1 MDPSAKTYVRN
12 DDKVVINT
20 SPFVTMLS
28 RDVVRA
34 LLVGAVA
41 GLVTAGVFYLL
52 NVFIFGAVLCR
63 GTADGCAQAP
73 LYSSIIAIVVGAIA
87 GIVGLTRVG
96 VYRPLLVVVAST
108 ISLWGLH
115 DYLANTTW
123 YVGLIALGL
132 LFACAYLLF
141 SWIARIRSFI
151 VSAIV
156 MVVLI
161 VVTRL
166 VIGA

>member
-1 MDPSAKTYVRN
+1 MSPSAKTYIRN
-12 DDKVVINT
+12 DGTAIINT
-20 SPFVTMLS
+20 SPFVTMPIG
-28 RDVVRA
+28 DVVRS
-34 LLVGAVA
+34 LLVGVVA
-41 GLVTAGVFYLL
+41 GLITAGVFYLL
-52 NVFIFGAVLCR
+52 NTYIFGAVLCR
-63 GTADGCAQAP
+63 GAAESCGQAP
-73 LYSSIIAIVVGAIA
+73 LYSSIVAIIIGAIS

-96 VYRPLLVVVAST
+96 IYRPLLVVVAST

-115 DYLANTTW
+115 DYLANTAW
-123 YVGLIALGL
+123 YLGLIAFAL

-161 VVTRL
+161 VAVRL

>member
-1 MDPSAKTYVRN
+1 MSPSGKTYVRS
-12 DDKVVINT
+12 DDKVVVNT
-20 SPFVTMLS
+20 SPFVTMSS

-34 LLVGAVA
+34 ILVGAVA
-41 GLVTAGVFYLL
+41 GLVTAGIFYLL
-52 NVFIFGAVLCR
+52 NAYIFGAVLCR
-63 GTADGCAQAP
+63 GTADGCTQAP
-73 LYSSIIAIVVGAIA
+73 LYSSIIAVVIGAIA

-132 LFACAYLLF
+132 LYACAYLLF
-141 SWIARIRSFI
+141 SWIARIRSLI
-151 VSAIV
+151 VSAV
-156 MVVLI
+156 MMVVLI